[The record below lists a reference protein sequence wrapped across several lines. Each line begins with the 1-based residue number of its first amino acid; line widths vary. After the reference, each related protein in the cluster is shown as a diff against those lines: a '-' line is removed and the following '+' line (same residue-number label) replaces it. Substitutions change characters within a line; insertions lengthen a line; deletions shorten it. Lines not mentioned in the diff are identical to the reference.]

1 MSLRADAAPVRIAH
15 LGLGNFFRAHQ
26 AWYTDQVSDDWGIAA
41 FTGRRPDRARELAS
55 QQGLYTLVTRGPDDD
70 RFDRVGSIAAAYP
83 GDDQQAFGDVMRSPD
98 LAVVTVTVTEAGY
111 LPGATM
117 PARLLDGLLARHRA
131 GLPPVAVVPC
141 DNLPDNGAV
150 LAGVL
155 RQLAATTDPGLP
167 AVVDEIASFVT
178 TMVDRITPRTTG
190 ADRTLVAD
198 RTGFADV
205 APVVTEPFSEW
216 VLSGE
221 FPAGRPRWEDAG
233 AVFTDDVAPF
243 EQRKLRLLNG
253 GHSLLAYAGSLRGHR
268 TVADAVADPVCR
280 AWLDEW
286 WDLAVSGLTQPGT
299 DLTAYRGALLERF
312 GNPRMRHLLAQIA
325 ADGSQKLPVR
335 VLPVLRAER
344 DRMPTGAVRVL
355 AAWFGH
361 LRGHGVPVDDP
372 AAAALTEAAGGPPAD
387 AVRRVLGALDPAL
400 ADDAELCRA
409 VLELHAELTAG

>member
-1 MSLRADAAPVRIAH
+1 VSPRPPVRIVH

-26 AWYTDQVSDDWGIAA
+26 AWHTDQVEPDWGIAA

-55 QQGLYTLVTRGPDDD
+55 QQGLYTLVTRDADAD
-70 RFDRVGSIAAAYP
+70 RFDVIRSVVAAHP
-83 GDDQQAFGDVMRSPD
+83 GDDEQAFGAAMRSPD
-98 LAVVTVTVTEAGY
+98 LAVVTLTVTEAGY

-117 PARLLDGLLARHRA
+117 PARLLDGLLARHCA
-131 GLPPVAVVPC
+131 GLPPVALVPC

-155 RQLAATTDPGLP
+155 RQVAASVDPGLP
-167 AVVDEIASFVT
+167 AVVDEMASFVT
-178 TMVDRITPRTTG
+178 TMVDRITPRTTD
-190 ADRTLVAD
+190 ADRALVAD

-243 EQRKLRLLNG
+243 ERRKLRLLNG
-253 GHSLLAYAGSLRGHR
+253 GHSLLAYAGGLRGHR

-280 AWLDEW
+280 AWLDDW
-286 WDLAVSGLTQPGT
+286 WDLAGP

-335 VLPVLRAER
+335 VLPVLRDER
-344 DRMPTGAVRVL
+344 AAGRMPAAAVRVL
-355 AAWFGH
+355 AAWLGH
-361 LRGHGVPVDDP
+361 LRGLGVPVDDP
-372 AAAALTEAAGGPPAD
+372 AAAELTEAAAGPPAQ
-387 AVRRVLGALDPAL
+387 AVRRVLGGLDPAL

-409 VLELHAELTAG
+409 VQDSFAELTVG